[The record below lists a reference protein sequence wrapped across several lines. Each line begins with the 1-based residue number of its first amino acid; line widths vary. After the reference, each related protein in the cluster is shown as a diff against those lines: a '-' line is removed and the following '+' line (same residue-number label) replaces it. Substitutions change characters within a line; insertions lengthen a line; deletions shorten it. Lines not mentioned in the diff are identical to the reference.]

1 MVWGVLQLLAIEY
14 GIVVTSRDAETTTTI
29 ALHCLL
35 AFLTLYGESYI
46 QPSVLFVNPSW
57 VLVSTKQPGGLLAN
71 FVTVS
76 SRAARVTDS
85 AEQHFFFNF
94 FLGKLMRF
102 LPGFAC
108 EEGMDNS
115 VNFVT
120 VSSRAAHA
128 TDSAEQRFQDFKTQ
142 YRFQDLET
150 ICKRGLSLG
159 EQLSRLTLPRSSAF
173 KTFHRLLRP
182 F

>member
-1 MVWGVLQLLAIEY
+1 MFQRVVVIGYEWRRGFLHLLAIEY
-14 GIVVTSRDAETTTTI
+14 GIVVTSRDAETTTTTI

-85 AEQHFFFNF
+85 AEQHFFFTF
-94 FLGKLMRF
+94 SGQTLAISPKWALR
-102 LPGFAC
+102 
-108 EEGMDNS
+108 
-115 VNFVT
+115 
-120 VSSRAAHA
+120 VSR
-128 TDSAEQRFQDFKTQ
+128 EW
-142 YRFQDLET
+142 T
-150 ICKRGLSLG
+150 IVSIL
-159 EQLSRLTLPRSSAF
+159 
-173 KTFHRLLRP
+173 
-182 F
+182 